1 MKESGCAQVLFGI
14 ENVNDYILKSM
25 NKHITLP
32 EIETALKNDYEVGLS
47 APGVLIFGDPA
58 ETQETADNTI
68 NWWLAHPEYNIVLTT
83 VSSVSRKHYL
93 GLCNRKGYLAYD

>member
-1 MKESGCAQVLFGI
+1 
-14 ENVNDYILKSM
+14 M

-32 EIETALKNDYEVGLS
+32 EIETALKNAYEVGLS

-58 ETQETADNTI
+58 ETEETADNTI

-83 VSSVSRKHYL
+83 VQVYPGSIIWDYAIEKRILPTLESQVE
-93 GLCNRKGYLAYD
+93 